1 MSLSDELKW
10 HLDKDSC
17 DQSYTSSKA
26 KGFKKY
32 KARKPRHKNQPAN
45 KKIVKISCGDK
56 PLDKN

>member
-1 MSLSDELKW
+1 M
-10 HLDKDSC
+10 
-17 DQSYTSSKA
+17 TSSKA

-45 KKIVKISCGDK
+45 KKIVKISSGDK